1 MENIFHNTWKMQ
13 LNGLS
18 TLINKGIGMYTITSR
33 NVSEAFY
40 LGLQAIDK
48 IGNSTQ
54 TRGGLVAEFPT
65 PVCTTYK
72 NPKERVLFYPV
83 RDANPYFHL
92 MESLWM
98 LAGRNDVEWISQFNG
113 RINTY
118 SDDGETF
125 HGAYGFRWREWFLK
139 DQLEDCIVRLT
150 TFANDRRTVLSMWDC
165 TADLTR
171 TNDGKDYPCNTHIYF
186 QARDGILDMTVC
198 NRSND
203 MIWGAYG
210 ANAVHMSVLQE
221 YIAAR
226 CGMKVGAYYQVSNN
240 LHAYTEVLEKML
252 PILGKPDYDPYACI
266 NDDGTHYIPPDIVT
280 APEYFDVDLYD
291 WFDDPNKVYNNSWL
305 NNVATP
311 MFYSW
316 KNHKAGEK
324 QSALLAAELI
334 EDKAWSKACT
344 EWLERRYNK

>member
-1 MENIFHNTWKMQ
+1 
-13 LNGLS
+13 
-18 TLINKGIGMYTITSR
+18 MYTITSR

-48 IGNSTQ
+48 VGNSTQ
-54 TRGGLVAEFPT
+54 TRGGVVAEFPT

-98 LAGRNDVEWISQFNG
+98 IAGRNDVEWISQFNG

-118 SDDGETF
+118 SDDGITF
-125 HGAYGFRWREWFLK
+125 HGAYGHRWRKWFGK
-139 DQLEDCIVRLT
+139 DQLEQCVTRLT
-150 TFANDRRTVLSMWDC
+150 TFENDRRTVLSMWDPHN
-165 TADLTR
+165 DLT
-171 TNDGKDYPCNTHIYF
+171 TGNDGKDYPCNTHIYF
-186 QARDGILDMTVC
+186 QARDSILDMTVC

-221 YIAAR
+221 YMAAR
-226 CGMKVGAYYQVSNN
+226 CGMKVGAYCQVSNN

-252 PILGKPDYDPYACI
+252 PILGKPEYDPYACI
-266 NDDGTHYIPPDIVT
+266 NDESTHYIPPDIVT
-280 APEYFDVDLYD
+280 SPEHFDTDLD
-291 WFDDPNKVYNNSWL
+291 EWFENPQNVYNNSWL